1 MRIRTNELVKVL
13 TVYDPD
19 QGRTIPHRIKWQ
31 NTVHTIRTISYYH
44 RERRGQSIFH
54 IYHVN
59 DGTCDFRILCDSESL
74 SWKLEEVIDGI
85 D

>member
-13 TVYDPD
+13 TVYDPER
-19 QGRTIPHRIKWQ
+19 GRTIPHRIKWQ

-44 RERRGQSIFH
+44 RERRGQALFH

-59 DGTCDFRILCDSESL
+59 DGRCDFRILCDSESL